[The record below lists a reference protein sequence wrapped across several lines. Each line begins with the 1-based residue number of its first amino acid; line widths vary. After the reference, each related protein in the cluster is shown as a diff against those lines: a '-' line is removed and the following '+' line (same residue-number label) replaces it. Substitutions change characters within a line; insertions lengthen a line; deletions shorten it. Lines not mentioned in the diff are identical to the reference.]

1 MSDLISIRKADSND
15 LPLVFSTC
23 RESYSE
29 NFSHHWNEG
38 GLEWYLEKVYA
49 KDGITN
55 ELSGTDINYFIAF
68 YDQNPVGFMK
78 LNLKSN
84 LPGQPPEQG
93 MEIEK
98 LYFRPHYQGKGI
110 GKKLISI
117 AFDLAKQLKKKTI
130 WLGVID
136 SNESAIEFYKKSGF
150 TFYDKIKLDLPYFK
164 EELKGMWRMALD
176 AQSL

>member
-1 MSDLISIRKADSND
+1 MRGHITIRKATTAD
-15 LPLVFSTC
+15 LSLLFTTC
-23 RESYSE
+23 RQSYSE
-29 NFSHHWNEG
+29 NFSHHWNKG

-49 KDGITN
+49 MDSIA
-55 ELSGTDINYFIAF
+55 TDLRGEEINYFIAF
-68 YDQNPVGFMK
+68 HDQNPVGFMK

-84 LPGQPPEQG
+84 LPDRPPEQG

-98 LYFRPHYQGKGI
+98 LYFLPHYQGRGI

-117 AFDLAKQLKKKTI
+117 AFDIAKRLEKKI
-130 WLGVID
+130 VWLGVID

-150 TFYDKIKLDLPYFK
+150 RFHDTIKLDLPYFK